1 VFLITGATGNVGGEV
16 LRALIE
22 ADERVRALTRGPR
35 PPDLPSE
42 AEAVT
47 GDLDRP
53 ETLSGALAGARGVFL
68 LPGYRDMPGILAE
81 IRRADVEHVVL
92 LSGSSAASGDTSNA
106 VSAYMI
112 ASEAAVRASGV
123 PWTILRP
130 FGLMSNTL
138 RWLAQLQAGDVVREP
153 FANVPIAMIDPY
165 DIAAVATRALRFEG
179 HEDKIHVLSG
189 PDPLRP
195 ADRLLILGKALG
207 RRLHLDALSNDDARR
222 QMSDEMPRSYVDA
235 FFDFYV
241 DGTLD
246 ESQPLRTVQEILG
259 RQPRSFAQWATA
271 HAEAFR

>member
-1 VFLITGATGNVGGEV
+1 MFLVTGATGNVGGEV
-16 LRALIE
+16 VRALIE
-22 ADERVRALTRGPR
+22 ADAEVRALTRGPR

-68 LPGYRDMPGILAE
+68 LPGYRDMPGVLAA
-81 IRRADVEHVVL
+81 IRTAGVEHVVL

-112 ASEAAVRASGV
+112 ASEAAVRASEV

-130 FGLMSNTL
+130 YGLMSNTL
-138 RWLAQLQAGDVVREP
+138 RWLAQLRAGDVVREP
-153 FANVPIAMIDPY
+153 FANVPVAMIDPY

-179 HEDKIHVLSG
+179 HAEEVHVLSG
-189 PDPLRP
+189 PEPILP
-195 ADRLLILGKALG
+195 AERLLILGKSLG
-207 RRLHLDALSNDDARR
+207 RELHLDAQSNDDARV
-222 QMSDEMPRSYVDA
+222 QMSNEMPQGYVDA

-241 DGTLD
+241 DGALD
-246 ESQPLRTVQEILG
+246 ESQPLPTVQEIIG
-259 RQPRSFAQWATA
+259 RRPRSFEQWATA